1 MINWEMLSIFIII
14 FAAVTV
20 LGFWAARWHP
30 GDLERLQEWG
40 LAGRR
45 FGTITSWFLLGGD
58 VYTAYTFI
66 AVPGL
71 IFATG
76 ALGFYAVPYTIIV
89 YPIVFF
95 VLPKF
100 WTVARHRGYVTPA
113 DFVRERYDSSLLA
126 LLVAVTGILATMPYI
141 ALQIFGIEVVL
152 AQMGVPI
159 EISLVIAFVI
169 LAAYTYTGGL
179 RAPAMISI
187 VKDVCIWLVVIV
199 AVIYIPMRLGGFGK
213 IFEAVQQKAA
223 HNPATFHE
231 LLLPTQYSAYAS
243 LALGSA
249 LALFLYPHTLTGIL
263 STNSRKVVKRNAAL
277 LPAYTLLLGLMALLG
292 FMAIAAGIKPS
303 PIYKANIALP
313 ALFAQMFP
321 PWFAGFSFAAIAIG
335 ALTPAAI
342 MSIAA
347 ASLFTRN
354 IYKEYFRPTC
364 TEREESRVAKTVS
377 LVIKLGAL
385 AFILFLPTTDAINF
399 QLLGGIWIIQTLPA
413 VFIGLYTNWFHRHAL
428 AIGLI
433 GGLIAGTWMLVTQNF
448 VSSVY
453 VIAIV
458 GIRIPIYAAVS
469 ALIVNLVFCVALT
482 LLFRA
487 VGISAGRDATRP
499 ADYEANPVLGSRTI
513 ALEEQMSQNA
523 PADDTAEKVRESVIN
538 WRV

>member
-1 MINWEMLSIFIII
+1 MINWEMLSIFIIM
-14 FAAVTV
+14 FAVVTI

-45 FGTITSWFLLGGD
+45 FGTVISWFLLGGD
-58 VYTAYTFI
+58 IYTAYTFI

-71 IFATG
+71 VFATG

-89 YPIVFF
+89 YPIVFLI
-95 VLPKF
+95 LPKF

-113 DFVRERYDSSLLA
+113 DFVRERFDSSILA

-159 EISLVIAFVI
+159 EISLIIAFVI

-199 AVIYIPMRLGGFGK
+199 AFIYIPMRLGGFGK
-213 IFEAVQQKAA
+213 IFEAVQHKAA

-231 LLLPTQYSAYAS
+231 LLPSTQFSAYAT

-277 LPAYTLLLGLMALLG
+277 LPAYTFLLGLMALLG

-347 ASLFTRN
+347 SNLFTRN

-385 AFILFLPTTDAINF
+385 AFILLLPTTDAINF
-399 QLLGGIWIIQTLPA
+399 QLLGGIWIIQTLPL
-413 VFIGLYTNWFHRHAL
+413 VFLGLYTNWFHRLAL

-433 GGLIAGTWMLVTQNF
+433 GGLIAGTWMVVIQNF

-453 VIAIV
+453 TFSFA
-458 GIRIPIYAAVS
+458 GLHIPIYAAVG
-469 ALIVNLVFCVALT
+469 ALVVNLVFCVVLT

-487 VGISAGRDATRP
+487 LGISTGRDATRP
-499 ADYEANPVLGSRTI
+499 ADFEANPVLGSRTTE
-513 ALEEQMSQNA
+513 LEAQIDRNA
-523 PADDTAEKVRESVIN
+523 RVVNADEKNKESVIN

>member
-1 MINWEMLSIFIII
+1 
-14 FAAVTV
+14 
-20 LGFWAARWHP
+20 
-30 GDLERLQEWG
+30 
-40 LAGRR
+40 
-45 FGTITSWFLLGGD
+45 
-58 VYTAYTFI
+58 
-66 AVPGL
+66 
-71 IFATG
+71 
-76 ALGFYAVPYTIIV
+76 
-89 YPIVFF
+89 
-95 VLPKF
+95 
-100 WTVARHRGYVTPA
+100 
-113 DFVRERYDSSLLA
+113 
-126 LLVAVTGILATMPYI
+126 MPYI
-141 ALQIFGIEVVL
+141 ALQIFGIEIVL
-152 AQMGVPI
+152 SEMGVPI

-199 AVIYIPMRLGGFGK
+199 ALIYIPMRLGGFGK

-231 LLLPTQYSAYAS
+231 LLPSTQYSVYAT

-277 LPAYTLLLGLMALLG
+277 LPAYTLLLGLMALFG
-292 FMAIAAGIKPS
+292 FMAIAAGVKLS
-303 PIYKANIALP
+303 PIYKANSALP

-321 PWFAGFSFAAIAIG
+321 PWFAGFAFAAIAIG

-347 ASLFTRN
+347 SNLFTRN

-377 LVIKLGAL
+377 LVIKFGAL

-399 QLLGGIWIIQTLPA
+399 QLLGGIWIIQTLPV
-413 VFIGLYTNWFHRHAL
+413 VFLGLYTRWFHRYAL

-433 GGLIAGTWMLVTQNF
+433 GGLIAGTWMVVTQNF
-448 VSSVY
+448 VSSIY
-453 VIAIV
+453 TISISR
-458 GIRIPIYAAVS
+458 IRIPVYAAVS
-469 ALIVNLVFCVALT
+469 ALVVNLVLCVVLT

-487 VGISAGRDATRP
+487 LGTSAGRDGTRP
-499 ADYEANPVLGSRTI
+499 ADFDSNPVLGSRTA
-513 ALEEQMSQNA
+513 ALEAQIGRDA
-523 PADDTAEKVRESVIN
+523 RIDDTTQQTQENIIN